1 MEMLEV
7 TSAFN
12 VTLHVPQL
20 KSEETKRVL
29 LQTESFS
36 PSEVTPAREA
46 RDGHTPHA
54 MVLTT

>member
-1 MEMLEV
+1 MLEV

-36 PSEVTPAREA
+36 PAEVYRPWPPPCPSRAYIS
-46 RDGHTPHA
+46 
-54 MVLTT
+54 

>member
-1 MEMLEV
+1 MLEV